1 MTTHVISADSHV
13 ALDHARVRDHLATR
27 FHDAYDEASAE
38 HERRVSAGKAA
49 SNLGEHWYRPGHFD
63 GAAHLADMDIDGL
76 DVEVVYCEVSGFRYL
91 YRLREGAVEATR
103 AFNDALTE
111 YASPDPDR
119 LVVSYQ
125 IPIHDIDAAVA
136 EVRRVA
142 DAGGRSLQIPVFPN
156 ELGFPDYHDARYDP
170 LWATVQEVDLPLCCH
185 IGMNALF
192 DDLARR
198 DPTPGRAICVPMIA
212 LSSAEALGMWI
223 LGGVFARFPGLRL
236 VLVEPGI
243 GWVAWW
249 LDQVDEMTLR
259 HGYEYPA
266 LDALPSEYFRRN
278 VFLTFMDEARGVRVA
293 RDRFGV
299 ENLLWAS
306 DYPHP
311 PTTWPNSHSRLDAQL
326 AGLSAEERAS
336 ITGGNAARVWRL
348 ANDARPQA
356 SPTTS

>member
-1 MTTHVISADSHV
+1 MTSRIISADSHV
-13 ALDHARVRDHLATR
+13 AMDHGRVKEFLAARH
-27 FHDAYDEASAE
+27 HEAYDEASAE
-38 HERRVSAGKAA
+38 HQRRLAAGMAA

-63 GAAHLADMDIDGL
+63 GAAHLEDMDLDGI

-103 AFNDALTE
+103 AFNDALAA
-111 YASPDPDR
+111 YASADPDR
-119 LVVSYQ
+119 LIVSYQ

-142 DAGGRSLQIPVFPN
+142 AAGGRSLQIPVFPT
-156 ELGFPDYHDARYDP
+156 ELGFADYHDERYHP
-170 LWATVQEVDLPLCCH
+170 LWAAVQEVDLPLCCH
-185 IGMNALF
+185 IGMNAVF

-198 DPTPGRAICVPMIA
+198 DPTPGNAICVPMIA

-223 LGGVFARFPGLRL
+223 LGGVFERFPGLRL

-249 LDQVDEMTLR
+249 LHQVDQMTTR
-259 HGYEYPA
+259 DGYVYPA
-266 LDALPSEYFRRN
+266 LRALPSEYFRRN
-278 VFLTFMDEARGVRVA
+278 VHLTFMDEAPGIRTA

-299 ENLLWAS
+299 DNLLWAS

-311 PTTWPNSHSRLDAQL
+311 PTTFPDSRSRLAAQL
-326 AGLSAEERAS
+326 DGLAPHEQAA
-336 ITGGNAARVWRL
+336 IAGGNAARVWRL
-348 ANDARPQA
+348 
-356 SPTTS
+356 

>member
-1 MTTHVISADSHV
+1 MATGVISADSHV
-13 ALDHARVRDHLATR
+13 AMGHDRVKEHLASR
-27 FHDAYDEASAE
+27 FHGAYDEAAAE
-38 HERRVSAGKAA
+38 HERRISAGKAA

-63 GAAHLADMDIDGL
+63 GAAHLDDMDADGL

-91 YRLREGAVEATR
+91 YRLREGAIDATS
-103 AFNDALTE
+103 AFNDALTQ
-111 YASPDPDR
+111 YASADPDR

-136 EVRRVA
+136 EVQRVVA
-142 DAGGRSLQIPVFPN
+142 SGGRSVQIPVFPT
-156 ELGFPDYHDARYDP
+156 ELGFPDYHDERYDP
-170 LWATVQEVDLPLCCH
+170 LWAAVQEADVPVCCH

-192 DDLARR
+192 DDLAKR

-223 LGGVFARFPGLRL
+223 LGGVFERFPDLRL

-249 LDQVDEMTLR
+249 LDQVDTMTLR

-266 LDALPSEYFRRN
+266 LKALPSDYFRRN
-278 VFLTFMDEARGVRVA
+278 VFLTFMDEGNGVRVA

-311 PTTWPNSHSRLDAQL
+311 PTTWPHSHERIDAQL
-326 AGLSAEERAS
+326 DGVTEVERAL

-348 ANDARPQA
+348 DR
-356 SPTTS
+356 